1 MLNSTNWV
9 GYISAVALIAL
20 SFAAVL
26 LAPKH
31 PGARQGAEAQLP
43 PIVPANIQLGFV
55 GTHTFGLWTLI
66 CENVQPQTVAG
77 SPPAQPRRIC
87 RANAQKRVRANNQVL
102 LAAGFNVLYAGPQ
115 KLPAVLFRLPPS
127 ASAGDHVNFSIDDNA
142 MFQAPMSHCTQ
153 NECIVQ
159 GMLPPQ
165 ALAQL
170 KTGRTLSLIYTAKIK
185 EQNRSVRVDQ
195 LLHGF
200 RESFDA
206 LTKATGS

>member
-31 PGARQGAEAQLP
+31 PGASQGTAAQLP
-43 PIVPANIQLGFV
+43 PIEPANIQPGFV

-66 CENVQPQTVAG
+66 CENVQPPTVAG
-77 SPPAQPRRIC
+77 SPPAEPRRIC

-115 KLPAVLFRLPPS
+115 KSPAVLFRLPPS
-127 ASAGDHVNFSIDDNA
+127 ASAGDHVNFAVDDNA
-142 MFQAPMSHCTQ
+142 MFQAPIGHCTQ

-159 GMLPPQ
+159 GMLPAQ

-170 KTGRTLSLIYTAKIK
+170 KTGRTLSLIYTAKIN
-185 EQNRSVRVDQ
+185 EQNRAVRVDQ

>member
-9 GYISAVALIAL
+9 GYISAVALIAI

-31 PGARQGAEAQLP
+31 RNAQQTAEAQLP
-43 PIVPANIQLGFV
+43 PIIPANVQPGFL
-55 GTHTFGLWTLI
+55 GTHTFGFWTLI
-66 CENVQPQTVAG
+66 CENVQPQAAAG
-77 SPPAQPRRIC
+77 TPPEQPKRIC
-87 RANAQKRVRANNQVL
+87 RSNAQKRVRSNNQVM

-115 KLPAVLFRLPPS
+115 KSPAVLFRLPPS
-127 ASAGDHVNFSIDDNA
+127 ASAGDHVDFAIDDNT
-142 MFQAPMSHCTQ
+142 MFQAPMGRCTPK
-153 NECIVQ
+153 ECIVQ
-159 GMLPPQ
+159 GMLPAP

-170 KTGRTLSLIYTAKIK
+170 KTGRTLSLIYTAKINQ
-185 EQNRSVRVDQ
+185 QNRPIRVDQ

-206 LTKATGS
+206 LTKATGP